1 MIYNKFVKRWSVTD
15 VMFLVYFI
23 LWIIFNANFT
33 LEVVLFGI
41 VFAALLL
48 LFMCKF
54 CDYSM
59 EKEKG
64 IYRNAFRF
72 LKYVVLLIL
81 EVVKSNMAVMQ
92 LIITQKEEPEPVLV
106 SFQTDLKKPAG
117 QALLAN
123 TITVTPGTITV
134 LLEDGK
140 YTVHC
145 LDEDFAEGIEDSE
158 FAKLLKKIE
167 DSEKAESH
175 KKTEIRESSKKQKE
189 AQEKGS
195 AEQKT
200 VQNRGKH

>member
-1 MIYNKFVKRWSVTD
+1 
-15 VMFLVYFI
+15 MFLVYFI

-33 LEVVLFGI
+33 LEIALFGI

-54 CDYSM
+54 CDYSL
-59 EKEKG
+59 EKEKWV
-64 IYRNAFRF
+64 YRNAFRF

-81 EVVKSNMAVMQ
+81 EVVKSNMAVMH
-92 LIITQKEEPEPVLV
+92 LIITQKEEPEPLLV

-158 FAKLLKKIE
+158 FARLLKLIE
-167 DSEKAESH
+167 DSEKAENH
-175 KKTEIRESSKKQKE
+175 KETEIRESSKKQKE
-189 AQEKGS
+189 AQKKGS
-195 AEQKT
+195 TEQKA
-200 VQNRGKH
+200 VKNRRKH

>member
-1 MIYNKFVKRWSVTD
+1 MRTYKEIVKNYILIYNKLVKRWSVTD

-48 LFMCKF
+48 LFMCRF
-54 CDYSM
+54 CDYSL
-59 EKEKG
+59 EREKG

-81 EVVKSNMAVMQ
+81 EVVKSNLAVMH
-92 LIITQKEEPEPVLV
+92 LIITQREEPEPVLV

-158 FAKLLKKIE
+158 FAGLLKQIE
-167 DSEKAESH
+167 GSEKPENH
-175 KKTEIRESSKKQKE
+175 KKPESREGSKKQKE
-189 AQEKGS
+189 VKDRR
-195 AEQKT
+195 K
-200 VQNRGKH
+200 